1 MSEVTMRAI
10 AFAAVAV
17 LLGTLAASA
26 QNTAANC
33 EKFCRE
39 KNCANVTMQG
49 KNFCMQKCVPN
60 CIMINEKKKG
70 K

>member
-1 MSEVTMRAI
+1 MRAVT
-10 AFAAVAV
+10 FAGLA
-17 LLGTLAASA
+17 LLIGTAIASA

-39 KNCANVTMQG
+39 KNCANVTMAG
-49 KNFCMQKCVPN
+49 KSFCMDKCTAN
-60 CIMINEKKKG
+60 CRMINEKKKG

>member
-1 MSEVTMRAI
+1 MRT
-10 AFAAVAV
+10 VALV
-17 LLGTLAASA
+17 AMGMFLGTFAASA
-26 QNTAANC
+26 QNTATNC

-49 KNFCMQKCVPN
+49 KNNCMQICVPN

>member
-1 MSEVTMRAI
+1 M
-10 AFAAVAV
+10 F
-17 LLGTLAASA
+17 LGTFAASA
-26 QNTAANC
+26 QNTATNC

-49 KNFCMQKCVPN
+49 KNNCMQICVPN

>member
-1 MSEVTMRAI
+1 MRKIVFVTI
-10 AFAAVAV
+10 GF
-17 LLGTLAASA
+17 LLGTFTASA

-60 CIMINEKKKG
+60 CIMINEKKK